1 MRDVIRGSCL
11 CGGVRFEIRGR
22 PVGMSYCHCGR
33 CRKVGGTTANVL
45 VHAKDLRWVQGA
57 ELVRQYQPE
66 EPFNL
71 VRCFCSVCGTYLG
84 EAEMDGGVTIAATA
98 FDDDPLVRP
107 RAHGHVADKAPWYS
121 ILDDLPQYEGE
132 PPLSVWGPEH
142 EPR

>member
-1 MRDVIRGSCL
+1 MSDVIRGSCL
-11 CGGVRFEIRGR
+11 CGGMRFEIRGR

-33 CRKVGGTTANVL
+33 CRKVGGMTANVL
-45 VHAKDLRWVQGA
+45 VHSKDLRWVRGA
-57 ELVRQYQPE
+57 KLVRQYQPE

-84 EAEMDGGVTIAATA
+84 EAEMDGGITMAATA

-107 RAHGHVADKAPWYS
+107 RAHGHVAYKAAWYS